1 MRPKR
6 VAVLILVGL
15 TLYLTLFTWNLR
27 TGYLDNL
34 SGYSGLEFTG
44 WVLKPGKWVS
54 AKVSGFWHRY
64 IYLVNVRAD
73 NERLQDEN
81 RDLRFE
87 VMELRERA
95 AAADRLESMLLF
107 SPPPKWM
114 KEGARVIAHRLGPAA
129 VLETVMVDKGRISG
143 ITEDTPVLVPE
154 GLVGRV
160 FKVGPSTASVLL
172 LTDPNSRISVIGQE
186 HRSGGILTGQGPGHE
201 LKLRYVNLNAP
212 LRQGEV
218 LISSGL
224 AGIFPKGL
232 PVARVTRVDRSEIS
246 LFLTVTAEPLVE
258 LGRLEDVLML
268 LRDGDWRP
276 PKEELPG
283 SDGGS

>member
-1 MRPKR
+1 MEFAHR
-6 VAVLILVGL
+6 V
-15 TLYLTLFTWNLR
+15 
-27 TGYLDNL
+27 
-34 SGYSGLEFTG
+34 SGQPVRIHRLEFTG
-44 WVLKPGKWVS
+44 WVLKPGKWAVVE
-54 AKVSGFWHRY
+54 VSGFWNRY

-81 RDLRFE
+81 RDLRLE

-95 AAADRLESMLLF
+95 AAAGRLEALLLF
-107 SPPPKWM
+107 APPPGWL
-114 KEGARVIAHRLGPAA
+114 KEGARVIAHQLGPAA
-129 VLETVMVDKGRISG
+129 VLETMILDKGRVRG
-143 ITEDTPVLVPE
+143 ITVDTPVLAPG

-160 FKVGPSTASVLL
+160 LRVGPSVSSALV
-172 LTDPNSRISVIGQE
+172 LTDPNSRISVIGQK

-212 LRQGEV
+212 LDEGEV

-246 LFLTVTAEPLVE
+246 LFLTVTAEPLVD
-258 LGRLEDVLML
+258 LTRLEEVLLL
-268 LRDGDWRP
+268 LRDDEWSP
-276 PKEELPG
+276 PKQELPG
-283 SDGGS
+283 GGGES